1 MLNNNNDVWDALTK
15 IAILI
20 TITKALNDDDD
31 GCECE

>member
-1 MLNNNNDVWDALTK
+1 MLNNNNAVWDALTK

-20 TITKALNDDDD
+20 TIAKALNDDHD